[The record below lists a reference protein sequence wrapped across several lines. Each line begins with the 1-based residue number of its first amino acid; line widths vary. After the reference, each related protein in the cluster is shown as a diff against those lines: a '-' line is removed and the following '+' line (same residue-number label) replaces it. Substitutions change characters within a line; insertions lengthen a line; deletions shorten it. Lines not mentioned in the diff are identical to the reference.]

1 MSPINTNFSS
11 TVIREAASTFG
22 TPLYLYDE
30 AAIRHAFLAWHE
42 APSHHSV
49 LTCYAVKANSNI
61 AVLQLL
67 SRLGAGFDIVSQGEL
82 ERVLHAGG
90 LPERIVFSGV
100 GKSTAAIARALEVGI
115 KCFNVES
122 IRELEHINSVAA
134 ERGLSAKVSLRVNPD
149 VDANTHPY
157 ISTGLKS
164 NKFGISHEEAVS
176 AYRYASS
183 LAHLDVVGIDCHIG
197 SQITELEPFLASLD
211 RLLELI
217 DQLAEDGIHLRHLD
231 LGGGLGICYTD
242 EQVPSAQSYIAAV
255 SEKLGSRSLELVFEP
270 GRSIVAN
277 AGILITEVILSKENT
292 GKHFAIVDAAMND
305 LMRPALYQGHHHID
319 VVAGP
324 RILAATEQSWDIVGP
339 VCETGDFLGLN
350 RQLSIAERDL
360 LVIHSAGAYGFTMS
374 SNYNSR
380 PRCAEVLLRKDQLVE
395 IRSREVITDLFAH
408 EQLLAE

>member
-1 MSPINTNFSS
+1 MSAVNTNFSP
-11 TVIREAASTFG
+11 TVIREAAKSFG

-30 AAIRHAFLAWHE
+30 AAIRDAFLHWHE
-42 APSHHSV
+42 APSKHAV

-90 LPERIVFSGV
+90 KPERIVFSGV
-100 GKSTAAIARALEVGI
+100 GKSSEAIARALEVGI

-122 IRELEHINSVAA
+122 IRELDHINAVAA
-134 ERGLSAKVSLRVNPD
+134 EKGTHAKVSLRINPD
-149 VDANTHPY
+149 VDAKTHPY

-164 NKFGISHEEAVS
+164 NKFGISHEEAIA
-176 AYRYASS
+176 AYQYASS
-183 LAHLDVVGIDCHIG
+183 LPQLEVVGIDCHIG

-211 RLLELI
+211 KLLVLI
-217 DQLAEDGIHLRHLD
+217 DQLAGVGIEIRHLD
-231 LGGGLGICYTD
+231 LGGGLGIRYTN
-242 EQVPSAQSYIAAV
+242 EEVPSVESYIAAV
-255 SEKLGSRSLELVFEP
+255 SEKLASRELEIVFEP

-324 RILAATEQSWDIVGP
+324 RELEASEHCWDIVGP

-380 PRCAEVLLRKDQLVE
+380 PRCAEVLLREDQLVE

-408 EQLLAE
+408 EHLLAE